1 MVLKK
6 RRVLDSESLVG
17 KCDKHYN
24 EDRMNS
30 EAHRN
35 LHNKYPREYPLFDI
49 LLPPNIKEA
58 EKEQIRCF
66 YLGLGK
72 IAKMI
77 KQSYR

>member
-49 LLPPNIKEA
+49 PLPPNIKEA

-66 YLGLGK
+66 YRELGK